1 MKDNTDQRLKARTP
15 RQDRARHKVE
25 LILQAA
31 MRLLAKGGLA
41 GFTTNA
47 VAETAGVS
55 IGTLYQYFADKAAIL
70 DALAEREMAGLSH
83 GILAALQDPAE
94 MPPPERVG
102 RVIRAVT
109 LAYGGQRQV
118 HRALMEHSLTRGGRR
133 LAPLIEQLMAFLTAN
148 GRLAADGSPIPLSR
162 ADAFVLTNAFAGV
175 IRARVLWQDASTP
188 PSDQIDEALVRLI
201 VNFTEGR

>member
-1 MKDNTDQRLKARTP
+1 
-15 RQDRARHKVE
+15 
-25 LILQAA
+25 

-41 GFTTNA
+41 AFTTNA

-55 IGTLYQYFADKAAIL
+55 IGTLYQYFADKAAVL
-70 DALAEREMAGLSH
+70 DALAEREMAGLSQ

-94 MPPPERVG
+94 MPPTERVG

-109 LAYGGQRQV
+109 AAYGGQRQV
-118 HRALMEHSLTRGGRR
+118 HRALMEHSFTRGGRR
-133 LAPLIEQLMAFLTAN
+133 LAPLIDQLVAFLAAN
-148 GRLAADGSPIPLSR
+148 GRLSADGRPIPLSR

-188 PSDQIDEALVRLI
+188 PSAEIDAALVRLM
-201 VNFTEGR
+201 VGFTDGRAAGA